1 MFSLIKKD
9 NLGLL
14 TLLIF
19 SVLCIYVIPILKTPF
34 LLTTLV
40 LFFFSKRDHLWI
52 CFLFIFMQNP
62 GFLFLYRQG
71 WIFELT
77 RTVGVPYE
85 FMFALAALAKMLF
98 KHSKYNYSYFSKA
111 PILIFVYMM
120 VLTVVSFVL
129 GMNTKSIYIF
139 SMFLMAQTLFIS
151 LPQLLRDENS
161 LTNFTKL
168 AYFAMLVLSIL
179 QIIDTLLPV
188 KFFQI
193 LGVRFSA
200 DELST
205 IGTNY
210 MMDLRESS
218 DVVRVLYGP
227 HLSLFCLASAL
238 HHLLDRRQTIY
249 SRNSLSLV
257 IFVSI
262 VSVFMTAT
270 RGWIIAYGF
279 LLLVMVLI
287 SNIGTTKAII
297 TGALLISMLLAISP
311 LLRKQ
316 TGLVFQRVATVNEYL
331 EGDKTA
337 GGTMQRLTV
346 RAPRV
351 YNKFKESP
359 IVGLAYSS
367 EGVEYNDGHVGNYNI
382 LLEGGWVGAILYALT
397 LLLLIIK
404 LYSPVT
410 RGIISHKQYI
420 VLISVIGVMVIIH
433 SSSAQFFG
441 YMLYD
446 ERNLLLVLLMLFVS
460 RSIFRISADGG
471 NKYVHSSD

>member
-1 MFSLIKKD
+1 
-9 NLGLL
+9 
-14 TLLIF
+14 
-19 SVLCIYVIPILKTPF
+19 
-34 LLTTLV
+34 
-40 LFFFSKRDHLWI
+40 
-52 CFLFIFMQNP
+52 
-62 GFLFLYRQG
+62 
-71 WIFELT
+71 
-77 RTVGVPYE
+77 
-85 FMFALAALAKMLF
+85 
-98 KHSKYNYSYFSKA
+98 
-111 PILIFVYMM
+111 
-120 VLTVVSFVL
+120 
-129 GMNTKSIYIF
+129 
-139 SMFLMAQTLFIS
+139 
-151 LPQLLRDENS
+151 
-161 LTNFTKL
+161 
-168 AYFAMLVLSIL
+168 
-179 QIIDTLLPV
+179 
-188 KFFQI
+188 
-193 LGVRFSA
+193 
-200 DELST
+200 
-205 IGTNY
+205 
-210 MMDLRESS
+210 
-218 DVVRVLYGP
+218 
-227 HLSLFCLASAL
+227 
-238 HHLLDRRQTIY
+238 
-249 SRNSLSLV
+249 
-257 IFVSI
+257 
-262 VSVFMTAT
+262 
-270 RGWIIAYGF
+270 
-279 LLLVMVLI
+279 MVLI

-337 GGTMQRLTV
+337 GGTMQRFTV

-382 LLEGGWVGAILYALT
+382 LLEGGWVGAILYALA